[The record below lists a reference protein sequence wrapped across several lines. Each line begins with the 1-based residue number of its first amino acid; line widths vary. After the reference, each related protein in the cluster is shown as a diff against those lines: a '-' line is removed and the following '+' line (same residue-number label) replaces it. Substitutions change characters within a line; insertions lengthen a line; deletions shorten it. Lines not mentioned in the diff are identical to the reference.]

1 MDNNY
6 WDNSLV
12 TVCDSE
18 PKLLGALIADGL
30 VELFTVVDGCVI
42 ERNGAESSVFG
53 SAGTL
58 DRRIRSG
65 EGFSPGIG
73 SLRFGFV
80 GRYGPYGSGRLRE

>member
-30 VELFTVVDGCVI
+30 VELFTVVDGSVI

-53 SAGTL
+53 SAGAL

-65 EGFSPGIG
+65 EGFSPIGIVIATIE
-73 SLRFGFV
+73 SSKFPLAFD
-80 GRYGPYGSGRLRE
+80 